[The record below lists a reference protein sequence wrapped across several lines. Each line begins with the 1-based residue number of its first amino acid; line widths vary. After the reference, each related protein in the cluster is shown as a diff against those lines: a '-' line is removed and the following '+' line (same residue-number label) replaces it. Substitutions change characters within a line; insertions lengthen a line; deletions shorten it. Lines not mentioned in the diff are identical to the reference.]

1 MAQRD
6 PKNKERKKSPITTA
20 RTTLQALTSRDTLFK
35 LHVFCLITLLTAL
48 SVDSC
53 VPSFRESDLRY
64 RYVYRHFSRLDLGG
78 MQPGRQ
84 NSQQQIASHLSLHII
99 FLVHD
104 TCPRDHKLQGLTS
117 SAAANVKIQFK
128 LPCLYDK
135 IIGTVLLKKINSC
148 YQISKLK

>member
-64 RYVYRHFSRLDLGG
+64 RYVYRHFLRLDLGG
-78 MQPGRQ
+78 MQPGPQ

-104 TCPRDHKLQGLTS
+104 TCPRDHTNCKVLHYQQQQMSKHS
-117 SAAANVKIQFK
+117 SNYLAYTIRLSV
-128 LPCLYDK
+128 PYC
-135 IIGTVLLKKINSC
+135 
-148 YQISKLK
+148 